1 MTTTIRTITQKRIK
15 NVMLRFTPK
24 EMERLLG
31 EKPDSVDL
39 ATYLR
44 ERVLAAADLRATA
57 AFVVAALSDKIDFEE
72 ALELFDKHAQQ
83 EAS

>member
-1 MTTTIRTITQKRIK
+1 MTTTTRTSTQKRIK

-44 ERVLAAADLRATA
+44 ERVLAAADLRAAA

-72 ALELFDKHAQQ
+72 AFELFDKHAQQ